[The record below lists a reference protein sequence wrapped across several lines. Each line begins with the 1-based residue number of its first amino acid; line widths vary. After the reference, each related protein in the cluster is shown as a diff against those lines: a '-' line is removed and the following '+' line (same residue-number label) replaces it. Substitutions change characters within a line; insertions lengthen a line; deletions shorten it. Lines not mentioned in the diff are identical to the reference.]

1 MIKKGFTLV
10 ELMVAVIIFAII
22 STISYR
28 VISSL
33 VTTKEI
39 LSASQ
44 AKWGGISLV
53 MNKFEMARNRV
64 LPLPVRD
71 SDGTL
76 LPSLIGKNK
85 LDGAFDAQLEMTLSG
100 NIGDEVMGSTP
111 PKRIGFRFYSG
122 ALYLVSWPV
131 LNRVVTTKPDI
142 DLLAPDV
149 ADFKLLFLYSDKQ
162 WRDTWPPV
170 GGDMG
175 ALPSGIQMSLR
186 LKSGESVMREL
197 FL

>member
-1 MIKKGFTLV
+1 MIKKGFTLI

-39 LSASQ
+39 VTKSQ
-44 AKWGGISLV
+44 AKWGGLSLV

-64 LPLPVRD
+64 LPLPVRG
-71 SDGTL
+71 SDGNL
-76 LPSLIGKNK
+76 LASLIGKNK
-85 LDGAFDAQLEMTLSG
+85 LSGAFDSQLEMTLSG
-100 NIGDEVMGSTP
+100 SIGDNVMGSSP
-111 PKRIGFRFYSG
+111 PKRIGFRFYKNT
-122 ALYLVSWPV
+122 LYLVSWPV

-142 DLLAPDV
+142 DLLVPDV
-149 ADFKLLFLYSDKQ
+149 TNFNLQFLYPDKQ
-162 WRDTWPPV
+162 WRDTWPPE

-175 ALPSGIQMSLR
+175 SLPSGIQMNLQ